1 MLVSPALQLPRLD
14 LRVGLI
20 NFGGVF
26 ESSGSINQYQNGG
39 CQCPLACVPVC
50 RVKIGKLSEFLT
62 TSFHTYLSFLDPDCD
77 VKLFDNPS
85 EGCSSPDSEY
95 GGYPSDFCEKGNV
108 FSLHFFFFYVKF
120 YQQSLGLPTMQSLFC
135 VQLIVIQ
142 VSHESVWGQDL
153 RDVIWRRNLCI
164 LFLHS

>member
-1 MLVSPALQLPRLD
+1 MTKLFISSISVLHLFSSVLVSPALQLPRLD

-26 ESSGSINQYQNGG
+26 ESSGSINQYQNSG

-77 VKLFDNPS
+77 VKLFDNPN

-108 FSLHFFFFYVKF
+108 FSLQFFFF
-120 YQQSLGLPTMQSLFC
+120 LC
-135 VQLIVIQ
+135 Q
-142 VSHESVWGQDL
+142 VLSAEPGFTYNAESILCAVDSHSG
-153 RDVIWRRNLCI
+153 
-164 LFLHS
+164 FS

>member
-108 FSLHFFFFYVKF
+108 FSLHFFFF
-120 YQQSLGLPTMQSLFC
+120 LC
-135 VQLIVIQ
+135 Q
-142 VSHESVWGQDL
+142 VLSAEPGFTYNAESILCAVDSHSG
-153 RDVIWRRNLCI
+153 
-164 LFLHS
+164 FS